1 LAELEENYQFF
12 QVSLESSIYT
22 VKLNRPEKLN
32 AFNQQ
37 MFGEL
42 AAVLTHIKNDNSAKV
57 VIFASEGRAFCAGG
71 DIQGFFLKMI
81 EDREAGKSPF
91 NVPGWMTEAGLLL
104 HELRIPTIAAIHGAA
119 IGFGF
124 TLCLQCDIRI
134 AAEDAVIGLPFVKLG
149 IVPEYGCTYVLPRLI
164 GFSRAAELIFTGRTI
179 GAEEALNM
187 GLVNQ
192 VVPKANLMS
201 SAQTLAGNIN
211 EGAIVA
217 LKLAKAALYK
227 SLDHNIFDQLKFE
240 ETALANTLKS
250 EDHAIAIRAFI
261 AKEKPVFK
269 GR

>member
-1 LAELEENYQFF
+1 
-12 QVSLESSIYT
+12 
-22 VKLNRPEKLN
+22 
-32 AFNQQ
+32 
-37 MFGEL
+37 
-42 AAVLTHIKNDNSAKV
+42 
-57 VIFASEGRAFCAGG
+57 
-71 DIQGFFLKMI
+71 
-81 EDREAGKSPF
+81 
-91 NVPGWMTEAGLLL
+91 MTEAGLLL